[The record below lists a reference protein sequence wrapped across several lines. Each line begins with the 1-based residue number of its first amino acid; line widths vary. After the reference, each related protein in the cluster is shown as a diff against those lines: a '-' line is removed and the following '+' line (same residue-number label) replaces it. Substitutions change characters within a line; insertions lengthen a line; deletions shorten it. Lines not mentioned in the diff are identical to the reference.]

1 MTNLITKYQ
10 KFVFEADST
19 ETKMSLTKT
28 EISKIQDQLED
39 AKRKMLDAKKA
50 AVDSTAEMQAESN
63 YLAPQ
68 ADFYGKMIPV
78 LNNLKT
84 QVDQKISELKG

>member
-1 MTNLITKYQ
+1 VNNLITKYQ
-10 KFVFEADST
+10 NFVFEADST

-28 EISKIQDQLED
+28 EISKIQDQLEE
-39 AKRKMLDAKKA
+39 AKSKMLDAKK
-50 AVDSTAEMQAESN
+50 TASNSSIEMQAESN
-63 YLAPQ
+63 YLAQ
-68 ADFYGKMIPV
+68 QVNLYGKMIPL